1 MFTSAMIKEVAVGRE
16 DAVTAGR
23 EDAGTTKGEG
33 VGIDEIGG
41 GGGVE

>member
-1 MFTSAMIKEVAVGRE
+1 MFTNAMIKEVAVGRE

>member
-16 DAVTAGR
+16 DAVTARR

>member
-16 DAVTAGR
+16 DAVIAGR
-23 EDAGTTKGEG
+23 EDAGTAKGEG
-33 VGIDEIGG
+33 VGIDEIRG

>member
-1 MFTSAMIKEVAVGRE
+1 MFTSAMIKEVAV
-16 DAVTAGR
+16 GR